1 MRYQQLAGAVALMR
15 GVPRFTPALW
25 QRLFWDAGLARCTV
39 HLFLRDDAH
48 PGSPWAMVVDTGG
61 GLIDLEAFSVPG
73 PPSRLAEVSAEG
85 ALLDEARAHQAR
97 IEVFAVEGRCPKGS
111 AHELVARAAA
121 AALRTTSAIAWLQP
135 AAGILLPAADSAR
148 RVRETRAGEF
158 PVDLWVT
165 LRSAVHAPTAIVD
178 TFGLATFDAPD
189 VELEVDVE
197 DEPQARAFL
206 LTLASELSCGRR
218 VLREGVPIPGP
229 LGLQWSGVLA
239 TSRQAP
245 LRAVLRLRIAG

>member
-1 MRYQQLAGAVALMR
+1 MRE
-15 GVPRFTPALW
+15 VPRFTPALW

-39 HLFLRDDAH
+39 HLYLRDDAY

-61 GLIDLEAFSVPG
+61 GLIDLEAFSLPL
-73 PPSRLAEVSAEG
+73 PSSRLAEVSAEG
-85 ALLDEARAHQAR
+85 PLLDEARAHQAR
-97 IEVFAVEGRCPKGS
+97 IEAFAVEGRCPKPS

-135 AAGILLPAADSAR
+135 AAGILQPAADCAR
-148 RVRETRAGEF
+148 RVREARAGES

-165 LRSAVHAPTAIVD
+165 IRSAVRTPTAIVD
-178 TFGLATFDAPD
+178 SLGLATFDHPD
-189 VELEVDVE
+189 VELEVDLE

-206 LTLASELSCGRR
+206 LTLAGELSRGRR
-218 VLREGVPIPGP
+218 GLKEGFPIPGP
-229 LGLQWSGVLA
+229 LGLRWRAVLA

-245 LRAVLRLRIAG
+245 FRAVFRLGIAG